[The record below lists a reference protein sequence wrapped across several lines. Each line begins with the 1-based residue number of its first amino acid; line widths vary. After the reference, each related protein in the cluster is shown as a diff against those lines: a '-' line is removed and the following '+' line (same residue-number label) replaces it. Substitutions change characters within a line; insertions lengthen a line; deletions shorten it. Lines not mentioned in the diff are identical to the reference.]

1 MKRKLLTILTLLL
14 ACAVL
19 AGCGSQAMA
28 GGAGDRTYNAEAPA
42 AEAQESYDAALTDE
56 SLEEGLM
63 DPAASGDRK
72 IVYTADLDLET
83 RDFPAARQALLDA
96 LDKAG
101 GYVENSSQGGSAER
115 GNRWMRLTMRVP
127 ADQYRTFLTDAAGAG
142 NLVSQEESQEDITI
156 PYVDVEAR
164 LESLETQRTRL
175 EELLAQAQSLTD
187 LLEIQNQ
194 LSQVEYQI
202 ASYQAQLRVMEN
214 QVSYCTVEVYLDEV
228 DSLTILEPTFGERI
242 GEAFTNSWADFGD
255 FCQDF
260 AVGFVYWLPGLLVL
274 AAILVVAVL
283 IGRRARRRMRAAAA
297 QRPPLAPPA
306 PTATGADYGPLYK
319 RPEPPKEEPKE

>member
-1 MKRKLLTILTLLL
+1 MKRSVLTIAALLL
-14 ACAVL
+14 ACALL
-19 AGCGSQAMA
+19 AGCGSQSINGMV
-28 GGAGDRTYNAEAPA
+28 GGSDMGYSVEAPA
-42 AEAQESYDAALTDE
+42 AEAQESYDASLTDE
-56 SLEEGLM
+56 SLGESLM
-63 DPAASGDRK
+63 DPADTGDRK

-83 RDFPAARQALLDA
+83 RDFPTARQALLDA
-96 LDKAG
+96 LEKAG

-115 GNRWMRLTMRVP
+115 GNRWLSLTLRVP
-127 ADQYRTFLTDAAGAG
+127 ADQYRAFLTDAAGAG
-142 NLVSQEESQEDITI
+142 NLTRQEESQEDITI

-164 LESLETQRTRL
+164 LESLETQRARL
-175 EELLAQAQSLTD
+175 EELLAQAENLTD
-187 LLEIQNQ
+187 LLEIENQ
-194 LSQVEYQI
+194 LSNVEYQI

-274 AAILVVAVL
+274 AAIVAAAVL

-297 QRPPLAPPA
+297 QRPPMAPPVS
-306 PTATGADYGPLYK
+306 GADYGPLYK